1 MYEPASGGTLGRV
14 PSEIEHGTD
23 FIVVEPYRSVYG
35 TMTEAGALW
44 YCDLS
49 FEFGWNCG
57 DLHLPDGVDRYPTG
71 LAFGPDGALYVA
83 TQAGEILRYRIGPLY
98 FPQFDRVFASS
109 GESGLRNPRGIT
121 FGPDGDLYVSN
132 GDNTHEILR
141 FRGADGSFWGVF
153 VGKGSGGLRNPQ
165 GLTFGPDDQ
174 LYVVSQNQVLQF
186 NGMTGAFLG
195 VYVTERSGGLWGPR
209 DAKFGGDGDLYVSS
223 GVTDE
228 VLKYWGPFNAT
239 PREEEGDPLTESLVL
254 HGNFPNPV
262 TGATL
267 ISYSL
272 PVPAEVTLTVIDV
285 LGRRVD
291 AREEGLVLPGVHE
304 FSVDASVLP
313 PGVYFYTLTAG
324 PQSETRSLV
333 VVR

>member
-1 MYEPASGGTLGRV
+1 
-14 PSEIEHGTD
+14 
-23 FIVVEPYRSVYG
+23 
-35 TMTEAGALW
+35 
-44 YCDLS
+44 
-49 FEFGWNCG
+49 
-57 DLHLPDGVDRYPTG
+57 
-71 LAFGPDGALYVA
+71 
-83 TQAGEILRYRIGPLY
+83 
-98 FPQFDRVFASS
+98 
-109 GESGLRNPRGIT
+109 
-121 FGPDGDLYVSN
+121 
-132 GDNTHEILR
+132 
-141 FRGADGSFWGVF
+141 
-153 VGKGSGGLRNPQ
+153 
-165 GLTFGPDDQ
+165 
-174 LYVVSQNQVLQF
+174 
-186 NGMTGAFLG
+186 MTGAFLG

-304 FSVDASVLP
+304 FSVDASGLP